1 MVAKTYFCIL
11 LMNSVFKKSIGLLIA
26 ILCFSAINAQK
37 IAHLHLDSLI
47 NNMSE
52 TKTAQEVIDKFR
64 KEMETE
70 SINLQ
75 TEFETKVG
83 NYQDKEASYSATVKQ
98 TKINELQTLQKKL
111 EDFRNEANQKIQAKY
126 NEYTAPIVNKAKMG
140 IAAYAKEKSYNYVL
154 DTSAGNVLYFE
165 SSDDVFAE
173 VLKKLEAMPPALL
186 PLKEPVK
193 TASKPASNKA
203 TKGK

>member
-1 MVAKTYFCIL
+1 
-11 LMNSVFKKSIGLLIA
+11 MNSVFKKSIGLLIA